1 MAFNSNSVAV
11 YNYVKENEDKHIT
24 AKQIAKALGLGD
36 RQVNGII
43 TAAFQRHK
51 NENKETVPLMVRVEG
66 EIEKED
72 GTHESVK
79 FIELTEEGRNIEV
92 SAKE

>member
-11 YNYVKENEDKHIT
+11 YNYVKENESNHIT
-24 AKQIAKALGLGD
+24 ANQIAEALGLSS

-51 NENKETVPLMVRVEG
+51 NEDKEIEPLMVRIDG
-66 EIEKED
+66 EIEQAD
-72 GTHESVK
+72 GSHKAVK
-79 FIELTEEGRNIEV
+79 FIELTDAGRSAEV
-92 SAKE
+92 TTKD

>member
-11 YNYVKENEDKHIT
+11 YNYVKENESKNIT
-24 AKQIAKALGLGD
+24 AQDIASALGLNS

-51 NENKETVPLMVRVEG
+51 NEEKEIVPLMVRVDG
-66 EIEKED
+66 EIENAD
-72 GTHESVK
+72 GTHKAVK
-79 FIELTEEGRNIEV
+79 FIQLTEEGRNIEV
-92 SAKE
+92 SVKE

>member
-11 YNYVKENEDKHIT
+11 YNYVKENESKNIT
-24 AKQIAKALGLGD
+24 AQDIASALGLNS

-51 NENKETVPLMVRVEG
+51 NEEKEIVPLMVRVDG
-66 EIEKED
+66 EIENAD
-72 GTHESVK
+72 GTHKAVK
-79 FIELTEEGRNIEV
+79 FIQLTEEGKNIEV
-92 SAKE
+92 TEKD